1 MWIKSH
7 LWQGTRQQR
16 QQQRKT
22 KSAVGR
28 TELLPQAFGIVIYRC
43 WCCYFCIHC
52 YWRWQAFSTFQKAQE
67 WLMLWLCFGLGPQT
81 WSMVVVYCV
90 SKGCDLLCIK
100 GLWFIVYNWVVIYCV
115 LKGCD
120 LLCIKGFEENDTQ
133 LSFSLG
139 SILNC
144 NSKHAWK
151 WSNWMR
157 WLCVCGQDMIH
168 KMDMS
173 YVTAIV
179 CVWRWIASEW
189 DACVCEQDM
198 KWTCNCAWRW
208 TVNEWA
214 VVCVD
219 RTWPMKWTCLTGC
232 WAVSSEAVCDI
243 FTFFPLLC
251 GFLFHAATACFFWV
265 SSVCL

>member
-1 MWIKSH
+1 MLLLLYPLSLGVTSIQH
-7 LWQGTRQQR
+7 VPDGTRIPNALTVFWTWTSNLVHGCRLLCVKGLWFTVYQR
-16 QQQRKT
+16 
-22 KSAVGR
+22 
-28 TELLPQAFGIVIYRC
+28 
-43 WCCYFCIHC
+43 
-52 YWRWQAFSTFQKAQE
+52 
-67 WLMLWLCFGLGPQT
+67 
-81 WSMVVVYCV
+81 
-90 SKGCDLLCIK
+90 GCDLLCIK

-115 LKGCD
+115 LKGCE

-133 LSFSLG
+133 SSFSLG
-139 SILNC
+139 SLLNC

-168 KMDMS
+168 KMDIS
-173 YVTAIV
+173 HVTAVV

-189 DACVCEQDM
+189 DACVCVNRTWHM

-208 TVNEWA
+208 IVNEWA

-232 WAVSSEAVCDI
+232 WAVSSEAVCDT